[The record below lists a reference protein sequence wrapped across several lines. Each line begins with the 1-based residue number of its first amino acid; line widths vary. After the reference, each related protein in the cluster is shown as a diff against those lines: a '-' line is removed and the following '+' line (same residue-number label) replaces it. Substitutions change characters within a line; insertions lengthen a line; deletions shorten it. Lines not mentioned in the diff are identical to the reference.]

1 MREHIQKRKIWREN
15 AENNANGG
23 YKMKIDVSKIP
34 NFDSLPEDVKTALEN
49 YKIETPEPDFTGY
62 IPKAQFDKT
71 ASELADVKK
80 QLKARMTEDEQ
91 KEAERLAAEQ
101 ALKEELETLRK
112 AQTLSENKARFL
124 GLGYD
129 EKLALETA
137 QALVDGDM
145 DKVFANQQIHIENV
159 KKAERAAGIA
169 NDPTPPAGGGG
180 ETEITKEQFDKMG
193 YTERLKLFNEQPEV
207 YQKMI
212 GEI

>member
-1 MREHIQKRKIWREN
+1 MP
-15 AENNANGG
+15 
-23 YKMKIDVSKIP
+23 KIDISKIQNYENMTAEEKVKALEAYEFEVDNSEVERLKTEVERLKTEVERLKTAVSKA
-34 NFDSLPEDVKTALEN
+34 NSEAAEWKKKHHALL
-49 YKIETPEPDFTGY
+49 
-62 IPKAQFDKT
+62 
-71 ASELADVKK
+71 SEEE
-80 QLKARMTEDEQ
+80 R
-91 KEAERLAAEQ
+91 KEAERLEAQQAIEKENAE
-101 ALKEELETLRK
+101 LRK
-112 AQTLSENKARFL
+112 EKAIYESKARFL

-159 KKAERAAGIA
+159 KKAERAAGVA

>member
-1 MREHIQKRKIWREN
+1 MP
-15 AENNANGG
+15 
-23 YKMKIDVSKIP
+23 KIDISKIQNYENMTAEEKVKALEAYEFEVDNSEVERLKTEVKRLKTAVSKA
-34 NFDSLPEDVKTALEN
+34 NSEVAEWKKKHNALL
-49 YKIETPEPDFTGY
+49 
-62 IPKAQFDKT
+62 
-71 ASELADVKK
+71 SEEE
-80 QLKARMTEDEQ
+80 R
-91 KEAERLAAEQ
+91 KEAERLEAQQAIEKENAE
-101 ALKEELETLRK
+101 LRK
-112 AQTLSENKARFL
+112 EKAIYESKARFL

-159 KKAERAAGIA
+159 KKAERAAGVA